1 MSTRRDADRRNRRG
15 GGAPT
20 GTQGDGVSRRR
31 FLGYGLTGAAILGS
45 GPALLSACGGDD
57 DDGTNDTG
65 GGNGGNGGNGN
76 AAETVKVGVISTYT
90 GVAGFIGDI
99 AKRSLD
105 AATTRIDKIGG
116 IGGRRVKLLERDI
129 AGPEGLPTP
138 QLAVQAV
145 QEFIDDPDCIGI
157 LWAGALN
164 GLPETL
170 ADIEDA
176 GMPLIS
182 IFGDLGSY
190 GALYPGNLENDD
202 IPPEYEGLELRSV
215 FQVYLPDKMAIE
227 LLADYCKDRGYKSAG
242 MIYDALS
249 FAGAGGWF
257 ETAMADRGLEV
268 AGLETFSLFDSEYGQ
283 QVDKLRSAGGDAL
296 FVYGLASN
304 TAGIVKQVDAVGGRY
319 VDAETAMGSGWAPQI
334 VGSPAGTGERS
345 WVELAGD
352 AARPGTLTVWYVG
365 GLVGQP
371 NFPIREMLDEAGYGV
386 PTGGEEAP
394 ADGLA
399 ALLRAAEEA
408 GSTDPDAMV
417 EALESGIDIQFA
429 SPIGFSFAADRH
441 LSKLKED
448 LILITLERQPFD
460 MGYDL
465 GKEFGTTFPADYEGP
480 VAFLDYTL
488 EANKASHPELMQEV
502 LDGYGTYCDVSRQGD
517 EAKVEAC
524 KAVH

>member
-1 MSTRRDADRRNRRG
+1 MSTRRIPRG
-15 GGAPT
+15 R
-20 GTQGDGVSRRR
+20 DSGVSRRK
-31 FLGYGLTGAAILGS
+31 FLGYGLTGAALLGT
-45 GPALLSACGGDD
+45 GPVLLSACGGDD
-57 DDGTNDTG
+57 DSGGKTSTSKGG
-65 GGNGGNGGNGN
+65 GGNGGPV
-76 AAETVKVGVISTYT
+76 ETVKVGVISTYT

-105 AATTRIDKIGG
+105 SATKRIDKIDG
-116 IGGRRVKLLERDI
+116 IGGRRVELIERDI

-157 LWAGALN
+157 LWAGPLN

-170 ADIEDA
+170 ADIEDS
-176 GMPLIS
+176 GIPLIS
-182 IFGDLGSY
+182 VFGDLGSY
-190 GALYPGNLENDD
+190 GALYPENLDNAD
-202 IPPEYEGLELRSV
+202 IPPEYEGLELRTV

-242 MIYDALS
+242 MIYDQLS
-249 FAGAGGWF
+249 FGGAGGWF
-257 ETAMADRGLEV
+257 ETAMNDRGMEV

-283 QVDKLRSAGGDAL
+283 QVDALRSAGGDAL
-296 FVYGLASN
+296 FIYGLSSN

-334 VGSPAGTGERS
+334 MGSPGGTGERS

-352 AARPGTLTVWYVG
+352 AARPGTLTVWYIG

-371 NFPIREMLDEAGYGV
+371 NFPIREMLDEAGYGT

-417 EALESGIDIQFA
+417 EALESGIEIQFA
-429 SPIGFSFAADRH
+429 SPIPFSFSADRH

-448 LILITLERQPFD
+448 LILITLERQPID

-488 EANKASHPELMQEV
+488 EANQESHPELMEEV
-502 LDGYGTYCDVSRQGD
+502 LAGYGTYCDIERQGD
-517 EAKVEAC
+517 QAKVEAC

>member
-1 MSTRRDADRRNRRG
+1 MSRRRNDG
-15 GGAPT
+15 GF
-20 GTQGDGVSRRR
+20 DKEVSRRK
-31 FLGYGLTGAAILGS
+31 FLGYGLTGAALLGS
-45 GPALLSACGGDD
+45 GPVLLSACGGDD
-57 DDGTNDTG
+57 DSGKGGKTSTSKG
-65 GGNGGNGGNGN
+65 GGTGK

-99 AKRSLD
+99 TKRSLT
-105 AATTRIDKIGG
+105 AATKHLDMIGG

-157 LWAGALN
+157 LWSGPLN

-170 ADIEDA
+170 ADVDDA
-176 GMPLIS
+176 GIPLVS
-182 IFGDLGSY
+182 VFGDLASY
-190 GALYPGNLENDD
+190 GALYPGNLDNKD
-202 IPPEYEGLELRSV
+202 IPPEYKGLDLRSV
-215 FQVYLPDKMAIE
+215 FQMYLPDKMAIE
-227 LLADYCKDRGYKSAG
+227 LLVDYCKDRGYKSAG
-242 MIYDALS
+242 MIFDQLS
-249 FAGAGGWF
+249 FGGAGDWW
-257 ETAMADRGLEV
+257 EAAMKDRGLEI
-268 AGLETFSLFDSEYGQ
+268 AGLEKFSLFDSEYSQ

-296 FVYGLASN
+296 FIYGLSSN

-319 VDAETAMGSGWAPQI
+319 SDAQTAMGSDWHPQI
-334 VGSPAGTGERS
+334 MGSPGGTGERS
-345 WVELAGD
+345 WVELAGQ
-352 AARPGTLTVWYVG
+352 AARPGTLTVWFLG

-371 NFPIREMLDEAGYGV
+371 EFPIRDMLKAAGYGV
-386 PTGGEEAP
+386 PTGGEESP

-408 GSTDPDAMV
+408 DSTDPDAMV
-417 EALESGIDIQFA
+417 EALESGIEIKFA
-429 SPIGFSFAADRH
+429 SPLGFKFSKDRH
-441 LSKLKED
+441 LSKEKDD

-480 VAFLDYTL
+480 VAFLDYTI
-488 EANKASHPELMQEV
+488 EANKRSHPELMKEV
-502 LDGYGTYCDVSRQGD
+502 EAAYGTYCDISRQGD
-517 EAKVEAC
+517 DAKVAAC